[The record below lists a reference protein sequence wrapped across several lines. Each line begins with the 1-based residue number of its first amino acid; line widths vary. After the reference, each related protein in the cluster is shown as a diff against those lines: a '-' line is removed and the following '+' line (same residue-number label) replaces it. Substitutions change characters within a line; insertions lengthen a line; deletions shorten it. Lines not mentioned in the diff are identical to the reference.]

1 MDFKFVNTKISLDEG
16 VLADKFLANRAIAR
30 NPEQV
35 KAIFIEHGY
44 DLTNVPG
51 EFVKTLTFDD
61 KEMYEL
67 GEVLDEIHKLG
78 LREIFNANLRPSSFK
93 RSLLERVKHC
103 LDNNIPF
110 VNSDNTFVDSLV
122 KDEIEALEENKT
134 IQEDTPS
141 ISNNTALDMEDLEVK
156 SEIIKVLGEINAK
169 SNDPV
174 VTFITT
180 SIINNLDMA
189 IMKSAKEYR
198 VLGLRSI
205 IENALVGVV
214 LDPEM
219 QELVNNEILSAFPL
233 EEERGL

>member
-1 MDFKFVNTKISLDEG
+1 MDFKFVNTKISLDE
-16 VLADKFLANRAIAR
+16 AR

-67 GEVLDEIHKLG
+67 GEVLDEIDKLG

-103 LDNNIPF
+103 LDFNIPF

-180 SIINNLDMA
+180 SIINN
-189 IMKSAKEYR
+189 MKSAKEYR